1 MRCGVRFGF
10 VSATLPVSLWV
21 SLSLSLAGCSKA
33 PPPDSPPSP
42 SPASPETGAATTDKG
57 EGAPPVERTTHT
69 VRAATGTFTVR
80 WSSLPDPISASDPFE
95 LEIEIFEDE
104 ACTTPLAGG
113 RITVDAT
120 MPHHGHGM
128 NVKPTVREVAAG
140 RYHVVGMLC
149 HMPGRWEFAF
159 DRTVDG
165 LLERA
170 QTTVE
175 LK

>member
-1 MRCGVRFGF
+1 MNRYRTRFGL
-10 VSATLPVSLWV
+10 VSAALPVSLWV
-21 SLSLSLAGCSKA
+21 SLAGCSKA
-33 PPPDSPPSP
+33 PPPNSPPP
-42 SPASPETGAATTDKG
+42 PAPASPEPGAATTGKV
-57 EGAPPVERTTHT
+57 ETAPPVERTTRT

-80 WSSLPDPISASDPFE
+80 WSSLPDPIPVSDPFE
-95 LEIEIFEDE
+95 LEIELFEDE
-104 ACTTPLAGG
+104 ACTKPLAGG
-113 RITVDAT
+113 RLTVDAT